1 MAWGSVR
8 AGAMELG
15 GEDGSF
21 VIASPTV
28 DGDGDGDGDNDPTG
42 SGSSYRK
49 RRHLGVSS
57 DLHCD

>member
-28 DGDGDGDGDNDPTG
+28 DGDGDGDNDPTG